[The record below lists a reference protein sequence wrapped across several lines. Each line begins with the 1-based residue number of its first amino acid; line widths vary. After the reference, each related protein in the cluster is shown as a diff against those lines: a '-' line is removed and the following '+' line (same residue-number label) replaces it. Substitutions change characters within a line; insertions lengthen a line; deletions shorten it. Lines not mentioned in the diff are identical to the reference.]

1 MILNNSQE
9 RLDKVIGSTKI
20 RQNHSLQRL
29 DKIIGSTKTRQNHGV
44 YED

>member
-1 MILNNSQE
+1 LGIQ

-29 DKIIGSTKTRQNHGV
+29 GNIIGSTKIRQHQRV
-44 YED
+44 YKH